1 MDSTHTRETSK
12 STPSTTL
19 SNSDI
24 KQNLYNFALKSDW
37 EQVIEI
43 YKNYD
48 WTHTS
53 TITKSGDTALHVAV
67 IDDKYNFVKQLVD
80 IITEINPANAS
91 RALGIQNERGN
102 TPLHFAAS
110 RGYVEMCVC
119 IAQVDPSLVGS
130 RNNGGET
137 PLFLAALRGHKDT
150 FLFLHTTCPDKI
162 IQHCRRNGGQ
172 IILHCTIQREY
183 FDLAIHIIYFY
194 EDLVNSV
201 DENGITPLHVLA
213 SKPSAFR
220 SGNHLQWWT
229 NIIYH
234 CIIVDPLNVVIP
246 SDVQLWKRTTSD
258 EKKRSF
264 PENYHTC
271 FGFFKLLST
280 FAQVVTHGKHD
291 KEDGVADIENQ
302 LVAVRGKGYRNFP
315 ENYATCYE
323 LLKSA
328 CKEVPGPTG
337 FGLAGIR
344 KIKEKHTWSCQIM
357 DKLLQRNAMYSS
369 QKTGSKPLTQ
379 SEEEEETNP
388 YNIRREV
395 ETTPS
400 DIRNKI
406 NPVKQESPQAGEA
419 AILEAARNGVVE
431 MLVGIRDQFPVSI
444 PGTTVEKKNTLLVA
458 VENKQPLILEISIKK
473 NVTNLAEEAKIT
485 PFLEA
490 AKNGVVEMVDR
501 ILDLFPVSIHDTT
514 VDKKNILLV
523 AVENRQPRI
532 FEILREKNVLKNLI
546 QSVDSN
552 ENTVLHLAAMLSK
565 YKPWQIPGSC
575 LANAMG
581 NQVV

>member
-234 CIIVDPLNVVIP
+234 C
-246 SDVQLWKRTTSD
+246 
-258 EKKRSF
+258 
-264 PENYHTC
+264 
-271 FGFFKLLST
+271 
-280 FAQVVTHGKHD
+280 
-291 KEDGVADIENQ
+291 
-302 LVAVRGKGYRNFP
+302 YRNFP